1 MKIEL
6 ENVKNWREDKYRELD
21 AVVFESNQKI
31 KSCLS
36 VREELLRLEN
46 EQKRLQDFL
55 NKYNAQTIDD
65 NQKLRE
71 LLAET
76 TQSLQKQLTNHWRKI
91 DAMRPRLEELEFQ
104 LHKNDEK
111 TELVFKQLENHR
123 ARLEHLSVSKLE
135 IKTDDKARE

>member
-55 NKYNAQTIDD
+55 NKYNAETIDD

-76 TQSLQKQLTNHWRKI
+76 TQSL
-91 DAMRPRLEELEFQ
+91 
-104 LHKNDEK
+104 
-111 TELVFKQLENHR
+111 
-123 ARLEHLSVSKLE
+123 
-135 IKTDDKARE
+135 